1 MDETSDKKKKK
12 GSAKGTAAPSREELL
27 RIHKKGTL
35 ISVGVYF
42 AVTVASFFFNELA
55 SDPMLNIAMLYTLG
69 VFITTRYTYGYIYGL
84 MFAIFSVLSVNF
96 FFTYPFQTFNF
107 TLKGYQVTFL
117 GMFII
122 GILTSTMS
130 SNMKEQSRK
139 LVEQEKA
146 MAEQEK
152 ALMEAQK
159 EKMRANLLR
168 AVSHDLRTPLTGII
182 GNSSSYLEMEDRLT
196 AEEKRDLVEYINND
210 ANWLLNMVENL
221 LSVTR
226 IDNDTAS
233 VSKSLEPVD
242 EVVAA
247 AVIQFKKRFP
257 DAEVHVTVPESEPD
271 DALMVMMDAMLIQQV
286 ILNILQNAQLH
297 SGSTKAL
304 ELTIH
309 EDESSVIISIR
320 DYGVGIDDSRLDDI
334 FDGAGFKKGDTSID
348 GYKGMGIGLSICKT
362 IIMAHNGHIS
372 ARNCEEGAEF
382 SFSLPKESDE

>member
-1 MDETSDKKKKK
+1 MEERSKSKKSE
-12 GSAKGTAAPSREELL
+12 SANRVAIPSRDELVRTHRRDTIISL
-27 RIHKKGTL
+27 GTF
-35 ISVGVYF
+35 II
-42 AVTVASFFFNELA
+42 VTVASFFFNELA

-69 VFITTRYTYGYIYGL
+69 VFIITRYTDGYIYGL
-84 MFAIFSVLSVNF
+84 MFAVASVLSVNF
-96 FFTYPFQTFNF
+96 FFTYPYQNFNF
-107 TLKGYQVTFL
+107 TLEGYQVTFL
-117 GMFII
+117 GMFVIAI
-122 GILTSTMS
+122 VTSAMS
-130 SNMKEQSRK
+130 TNMKEQSRQ
-139 LVEQEKA
+139 LLEQEKEL
-146 MAEQEK
+146 AEQEK

-182 GNSSSYLEMEDRLT
+182 GNSSSYLEMEDRLSDD
-196 AEEKRDLVEYINND
+196 EKRELVECIKGD

-257 DAEVHVTVPESEPD
+257 EAEVHVTVPEQEPD

-304 ELTIH
+304 ELTIY

-334 FDGAGFKKGDTSID
+334 FDGAGFKNGDTSID

-382 SFSLPKESDE
+382 SFSLPKEGDE

>member
-1 MDETSDKKKKK
+1 MEERNSGKKRESGKR
-12 GSAKGTAAPSREELL
+12 TAIPSKEEMVNV
-27 RIHKKGTL
+27 HKKDTIL
-35 ISVGVYF
+35 SLSIF
-42 AVTVASFFFNELA
+42 IAVTVASFFFNEMA
-55 SDPMLNIAMLYTLG
+55 SAPMLNIAMLYTLG
-69 VFITTRYTYGYIYGL
+69 VFIITRYTDGYIYGI
-84 MFAIFSVLSVNF
+84 MFAVASVLGVNF
-96 FFTYPFQTFNF
+96 FFTYPYQTFNF
-107 TLKGYQVTFL
+107 TLEGYQVTFL

-122 GILTSTMS
+122 AIITSTMS
-130 SNMKEQSRK
+130 TNMKEQSRK
-139 LVEQEKA
+139 LIEQEKA
-146 MAEQEK
+146 LAEQEK

-182 GNSSSYLEMEDRLT
+182 GNSSSYLEMEDKLS
-196 AEEKRDLVEYINND
+196 AEEKRGLVEYINSD

-257 DAEVHVTVPESEPD
+257 EAEVHVFVPESEPD
-271 DALMVMMDAMLIQQV
+271 DAMMVMMDAMLIQQV

-297 SGSTKAL
+297 SGSSKPL
-304 ELTIH
+304 ELTID
-309 EDESSVIISIR
+309 EDETSVSVRIR
-320 DYGVGIDDSRLDDI
+320 DYGVGIDDSRIDDI
-334 FDGAGFKKGDTSID
+334 FDGAGFKKGDDNTD

-362 IIMAHNGHIS
+362 IIMAHSGEIF

-382 SFSLPKESDE
+382 CFSLPKETEE